1 MIPYC
6 QDLIKWQYKSKKVF
20 LILSPVQT
28 RRQRQQNLASEE
40 RMLPLI
46 FDNSSDRRISQFVYA
61 EANHPSSEM
70 RIVSPTER
78 SENAAAFS

>member
-1 MIPYC
+1 LGGSPK
-6 QDLIKWQYKSKKVF
+6 LVF
-20 LILSPVQT
+20 
-28 RRQRQQNLASEE
+28 EE

>member
-1 MIPYC
+1 
-6 QDLIKWQYKSKKVF
+6 LGG
-20 LILSPVQT
+20 SPK
-28 RRQRQQNLASEE
+28 LAFEE

-78 SENAAAFS
+78 SENAAAFSWLAEEDLRFSMKTMFAAGFWNYAEPV